1 MEVPGAGAREV
12 RNATHMTGRGWLLPV
27 LVGVGA
33 LGPIGPS
40 GCREYRAPAAAV
52 APASVS
58 APPAALPPVLS
69 PAAARWDAYVQSFLE
84 DYFRANPPFAVFQGR
99 HEYDGKLPDW
109 SRQGFEAEIARL
121 HHQTAVAT
129 ALDAPAP
136 QPLQQL
142 DDRRQFQR
150 RYLLAV
156 IDRDLFWLEE
166 ARFPWRNP
174 SFYADALDPNVYVT
188 RPYAP
193 LPERMKAQTAW
204 SRNVPAALAQIRSTL
219 QTPLPLPL
227 VEIGKLRFSGLATY
241 LENDVPPVFASVTD
255 PALRA
260 PFDLARKQAVAAFRA
275 LGDWFDGLRATA
287 AGDFAL
293 GPARYQRMLWMTER
307 VNLPLEAAEALGRAD
322 LARNRKAL
330 ETACASYA
338 PGQTLAG
345 CMEKMNAHKPG
356 VNTVDAARAQLA
368 GLQAFIR
375 AQDLV
380 TIPGQEQAEVRE
392 SPPYMRWNSAYIDPP
407 GPYEHGLP
415 SVYYVAPPD
424 PAWTA
429 KEKADYL
436 PSQAEL
442 LFTSIHEVWPGHF
455 LQFLHSN
462 RIPDLFGRVF
472 VGYGFAEG
480 WAHYAEEMMWEAG
493 LSSGD
498 VETHIG
504 QLSNALLRDA
514 RFLASIGMHARGLS
528 LADAERLFREQGLQS
543 VPTARQQ
550 AARGTFDPAY
560 LNYTMGKL
568 IIQDLR
574 TEWSKTHGGR
584 AGWKAFHDAILAQG
598 GPAIGLLRD
607 AMLVPAAAVSGP
619 AAAPSGRLAP
629 AATAAATAP

>member
-1 MEVPGAGAREV
+1 MKAIK
-12 RNATHMTGRGWLLPV
+12 MTAKTETESETKSERTTRAKIPSTKTKVTRARGWLVP
-27 LVGVGA
+27 LVVGFGA
-33 LGPIGPS
+33 LATGGAS
-40 GCREYRAPAAAV
+40 GCRAYRAPVAAV
-52 APASVS
+52 APAPASAS
-58 APPAALPPVLS
+58 SPAPPAAPVSL
-69 PAAARWDAYVQSFLE
+69 AARWDAYVQGFLD
-84 DYFRANPPFAVFQGR
+84 DYFRANPTYAVYQGR

-109 SRQGFEAEIARL
+109 SAKGVQAEIARL
-121 HHQTAVAT
+121 HRETTIAT
-129 ALDAPAP
+129 AFDAQA
-136 QPLQQL
+136 L
-142 DDRRQFQR
+142 DDRRRFQR
-150 RYLLAV
+150 RYVLAV

-193 LPERMKAQTAW
+193 LPERMKAMTVW

-227 VEIGKLRFSGLATY
+227 VEIGKLRFGGVATY
-241 LENDVPPVFASVTD
+241 LENDVPQAFSAVTD

-260 PFDLARKQAVAAFRA
+260 PFDVARKQAAAAFRA
-275 LGDWFDGLRATA
+275 LGDWFEGLKATA

-293 GPARYQRMLWMTER
+293 GPTRYQRMLWMTER
-307 VNLPLEAAEALGRAD
+307 VDLPLDAVEALGRAD

-330 ETACASYA
+330 EQECATYA
-338 PGQTLAG
+338 PGKTLGA
-345 CMEKMNAHKPG
+345 CMEKMNAHKPTM
-356 VNTVDAARAQLA
+356 NTVEAARAQLA
-368 GLQAFIR
+368 GLQEFIR

-380 TIPGQEQAEVRE
+380 TIPGEEQAEVRE

-429 KEKADYL
+429 KEKIDYL
-436 PSQAEL
+436 PSVADL
-442 LFTSIHEVWPGHF
+442 LFTSVHEVWPGHF

-462 RIPDLFGRVF
+462 RAPDLFGRVF
-472 VGYGFAEG
+472 VGYAFAEG

-493 LSSGD
+493 LAKGD
-498 VETHIG
+498 PETHLG

-514 RFLASIGMHARGLS
+514 RFLASIGMHARGMS
-528 LADAERLFREQGLQS
+528 LADAERFFREQGLQTA
-543 VPTARQQ
+543 PTARQQ

-560 LNYTMGKL
+560 LNYTLGKL
-568 IIQDLR
+568 LIRDLR
-574 TEWSKTHGGR
+574 AEWSKTHVGR
-584 AGWKAFHDAILAQG
+584 TGWKSFHDAILSQG

-607 AMLVPAAAVSGP
+607 ALLVPAAAP
-619 AAAPSGRLAP
+619 PSVPSAH
-629 AATAAATAP
+629 